1 MAEWAGKVA
10 SRLGERLLPLLDSAI
25 TLKQRRSIN
34 NNNFQ
39 LFLQEHQDKTDEYI
53 SYQHD
58 LDVEFEITPT
68 FEQVSV
74 SKIAD
79 EINLHIAILQAFEMF
94 MRERIQSFNSFLSSC
109 NKSKVAYDTLSRSEG
124 TLKSSFDCLFAFL
137 NQEMQQARLQ
147 LLMDD
152 TRRELNDFILD
163 AQKSLI
169 EYQKEQNN
177 AEKEVLYNE
186 RKIKKSKEQLEKCI
200 ETKMK
205 LEMNIQNEINSLSMV
220 DRSSDRSPSPKL
232 NNMSREKTL
241 QSKFKEICEIISKCE
256 DEMGDDIRSLINALS
271 TRDKITCAC
280 RNAYQTLY
288 LECKTTLS
296 KTIRKIVNRER
307 ESLNGLDIS
316 LSKFEQ
322 QVNLIDVDSDA
333 HEFIC
338 RNKSESDAL
347 LLSAQALIMLDD
359 LANNKYTNNKKVAT
373 FDNEQERMQQS
384 LEITVTKLLNVIFYN
399 DQDGEVAAD
408 SSSSTSTDTN
418 GYKDAVTMLSNI
430 VKSEQGRG
438 IFTTVL
444 NQFRSKKVDIS
455 NSFDA
460 LGSILLITLDN
471 CMEFQD
477 IHSATLIMMLS
488 QTFYKT
494 ITISN
499 NNDTLVQSSNGNSN
513 DDLIGMQNRGSCRE
527 YLKVLLCSHLIWHDC
542 KFWEQVLWRQITDQ
556 LQSASPY
563 DKLWHDLDRQ
573 SCSDAVKRVHNVIFS
588 QLMGITHS
596 MLELGCA
603 KYMIREFIYR
613 VCTIYQL
620 GEGKRQEVITFV
632 FK

>member
-10 SRLGERLLPLLDSAI
+10 SKLGERLLPLLDS
-25 TLKQRRSIN
+25 TLKQRRSI

-53 SYQHD
+53 SYQHE
-58 LDVEFEITPT
+58 LDIDFEVTPT

-74 SKIAD
+74 SKITE
-79 EINLHIAILQAFEMF
+79 EINLHIAILQAFEVF

-109 NKSKVAYDTLSRSEG
+109 NKSKVANDSLSRSEG

-152 TRRELNDFILD
+152 TRRDLNEFILD
-163 AQKSLI
+163 AQRSLI

-177 AEKEVLYNE
+177 AEKEVVYNE

-200 ETKMK
+200 EIKMK
-205 LEMNIQNEINSLSMV
+205 LEMNIQNEMNSLTMV
-220 DRSSDRSPSPKL
+220 DRSSERSPSPKF
-232 NNMSREKTL
+232 NNISREKTL
-241 QSKFKEICEIISKCE
+241 QSKLKEICESISKCE
-256 DEMGDDIRSLINALS
+256 EDMGDDVRSLINALS
-271 TRDKITCAC
+271 TRDKIACAC
-280 RNAYQTLY
+280 RTAYQTLY

-316 LSKFEQ
+316 LSKLEQ
-322 QVNLIDVDSDA
+322 QVNLIDIDCDVHD
-333 HEFIC
+333 FISKN
-338 RNKSESDAL
+338 RSENDTL
-347 LLSAQALIMLDD
+347 LLSTQALIMLDD
-359 LANNKYTNNKKVAT
+359 LANNKYSVNKKVVSEV
-373 FDNEQERMQQS
+373 DNEQERLLQS

-399 DQDGEVAAD
+399 NQDGEVAAD
-408 SSSSTSTDTN
+408 SVSTKTDTSAY
-418 GYKDAVTMLSNI
+418 GDAVAMLSNI
-430 VKSEQGRG
+430 VKSEHGRST
-438 IFTTVL
+438 FMTVL
-444 NQFRSKKVDIS
+444 NQFRSKKVDIT
-455 NSFDA
+455 NGFDA
-460 LGSILLITLDN
+460 LGTILLITLDI
-471 CMEFQD
+471 CMELQD
-477 IHSATLIMMLS
+477 IHSATLVMMLS

-494 ITISN
+494 ISISN
-499 NNDTLVQSSNGNSN
+499 NDAILQSSSIFHGSSN
-513 DDLIGMQNRGSCRE
+513 EDLIGIQNRGSRE
-527 YLKVLLCSHLIWHDC
+527 YLKVMLCSHIIWHDS

-563 DKLWHDLDRQ
+563 DKAWHDLDRQ
-573 SCSDAVKRVHNVIFS
+573 SCSDVVKRVHNVIFS
-588 QLMGITHS
+588 QLMGVTHS

-620 GEGKRQEVITFV
+620 GEGKRQEVISFV